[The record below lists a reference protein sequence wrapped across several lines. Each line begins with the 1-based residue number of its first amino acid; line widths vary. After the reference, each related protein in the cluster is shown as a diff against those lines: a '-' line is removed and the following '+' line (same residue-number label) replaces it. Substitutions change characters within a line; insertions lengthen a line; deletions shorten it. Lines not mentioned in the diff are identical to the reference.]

1 MPIRCD
7 WCKGDPVY
15 IDYHDREW
23 GVPLHDD
30 RGLFEMLVLEGAQAG
45 LSWLTILKKRNS
57 YREAFDGFDI
67 ETVASYTESDV
78 KRLLADQGIVRNRR
92 KIESAIANGR
102 SAVRIIERYGS
113 LDDFLWRYV
122 DHVPVQ
128 NAWKTVDQVPADS
141 EISRRMTRDM
151 KKAGFSFFG
160 PVICYAFMQSV
171 GMVNDHIVDCFR
183 YHAVQQESYRPLS
196 GR

>member
-7 WCKGDPVY
+7 WCRGDPLY

-45 LSWLTILKKRNS
+45 LSWLTILKKRNA

-67 ETVASYTESDV
+67 ESVASYTESDV
-78 KRLLADQGIVRNRR
+78 KRLLANQGIIRNRR

-102 SAVRIIERYGS
+102 AVVRIIERYGS

-128 NAWKTVDQVPADS
+128 NAWKTVDQVPTES
-141 EISRRMTRDM
+141 EISRRMSRDM

-183 YHAVQQESYRPLS
+183 YHAVKQESYRPVS